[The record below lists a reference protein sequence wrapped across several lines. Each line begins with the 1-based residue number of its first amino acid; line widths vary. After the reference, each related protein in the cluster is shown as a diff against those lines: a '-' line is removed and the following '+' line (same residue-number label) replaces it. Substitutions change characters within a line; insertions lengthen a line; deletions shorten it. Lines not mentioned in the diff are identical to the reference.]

1 MTRSTDDIMHE
12 FEESV
17 DEVFDRSQFSRKNQI
32 KTIGPGFDK
41 PITTQHSPDFE
52 LSICKDGRIHRNPHT

>member
-1 MTRSTDDIMHE
+1 M

-17 DEVFDRSQFSRKNQI
+17 LEVFDSLNLAGKMRS
-32 KTIGPGFDK
+32 IGPGDK
-41 PITTQHSPDFE
+41 PITTQHSFE